1 MKKLLFLFTLML
13 FSMLASAQTV
23 SDVQN
28 SGCTARARGAAGE
41 GPVPTIVLT
50 KEDNIL
56 SVEVLNYE
64 ANCCTDN
71 FHVTSN
77 INGGSDGSPSSL
89 SISVVPVG
97 ALDCDC
103 ECPFNVSFTIRDLEP
118 NSFYLKCWWY
128 EGLVELTNG
137 VPLVLE
143 YKVEDVVIGE
153 MSFRLLK
160 VMHKAKLTKWTTEEK
175 EIRIPSEVTYEGEN
189 YTVTSIDHDAFV
201 DLDHL
206 AKIAIPKSIRSTDLD
221 VDDIIW
227 ANPFRECKSLEWIEV
242 EEGCPL
248 LSSDDGVLFA
258 KNKTMLLGYPIAS
271 PRETYTVP
279 EGVTNIRSGSFYH
292 NKYLRKLV
300 IPEGVTYLGWHLFSD
315 TKSLEALYIKGVLDP
330 ECIVDGLFGDMSTN
344 VNIYVL
350 PSEVDKFKAIYK
362 GPVYPLSDESQEYFP
377 EGTKWTEIRL
387 DTLKYDSWYSKV
399 GNEWVPNFETIEYY
413 VKGDYVKTEWDN
425 QNTFKKVYTNGPEW
439 TDSLTLLIQETEYNG
454 HNSILASVL
463 SHEYDGDKVLWPGE
477 AYQFDWNV
485 GKGLY
490 YEDILMSNTTSMRK
504 PRFYYGIIDEI
515 KEGDFGGV
523 RPLMYVDLDGKAPDD
538 ETGLNRY
545 VSTNGGRII
554 QGIGITEWNDGECLF
569 GPPDPYF
576 ASTWEHDKR
585 HYRSMLVHFERNG
598 EVLYNVWPDVSLQI
612 NQGDFDYIPFVKNGK
627 QWHVV
632 RSEYGSGNHFDQFV
646 LLNEKVVKDGKTY
659 MKMYRSKDNA
669 TTVYDAGLLRE
680 ENRKV
685 YFFDDN
691 TQKEYLM
698 FDYSLKAGD
707 TYETYSLDEQK
718 MVSYKVISIGDYREG
733 PDIVRHNYN
742 QAADSMDIHQRY
754 LQKWIVARTDNGLE
768 KTWIEGVGSLEGPL
782 KNLRDIV
789 LPDMCQDNLAYVENN
804 SDGLY
809 LPFSFYDTMNKQIH
823 GCNLPTGKEDLS
835 EDRHHQLTYELEGNR
850 LHVYGKVFTQ
860 CGPNNYAYFTEEPTD
875 DPLLHEIHFQ
885 TQEVEPLADCMG
897 LHATD
902 FYVPGFDPNMNYIV
916 VDNYGE
922 EHPVINKTPQMAYRP
937 FVEVGKVW
945 KVGTISGNPVQVVDY
960 YYFDGDT
967 IIDGKTCKQMMC
979 QRYVSPDYSNEYWTP
994 TPSLSK
1000 VGAWYEENK
1009 KVYVYD
1015 AQNKQHKLM
1024 YDFSLE
1030 PYDTLQFLNV
1040 EGYPPLMI
1048 GPKQTGG
1055 LKGFKGVYRNIMGIN
1070 IDSRIYTSWLEGVG
1084 GIMGPIK
1091 NTYYYEKTGIEP
1103 FLMSCT
1109 VGDEVIFLNNEYE
1122 DGATPEALGAP
1133 KSRFDFTHII
1143 KTKPKAPRR
1152 NGEELSLYGEYND
1165 LQLGINLN
1173 PLDDAYQVTITNESG
1188 KAVYERTINA
1198 GSIVGLSIDISDY
1211 AKGRYIVTVE
1221 NSIEL
1226 FTGEFETET
1235 TGISD
1240 ATRLNDKEK
1249 VITDKLIYN
1258 LQGQRLSSPQ
1268 KGLNIVNRQKIYVK

>member
-1 MKKLLFLFTLML
+1 MKKLLFIFTLML
-13 FSMLASAQTV
+13 FPMLASAQTV

-41 GPVPTIVLT
+41 GPVPTIMLT
-50 KEDNIL
+50 KEGNIL

-160 VMHKAKLTKWTTEEK
+160 VMHKAKLTKWSTEEK

-221 VDDIIW
+221 VDGIIW

-248 LSSDDGVLFA
+248 FSSVDGVLFA

-292 NKYLRKLV
+292 NKYLRKLI

-362 GPVYPLSDESQEYFP
+362 GPVYPISEESQEYFP

-413 VKGDYVKTEWDN
+413 VKGEYPDMDWVY
-425 QNTFKKVYTNGPEW
+425 KKVYTNGPEW
-439 TDSLTLLIQETEYNG
+439 TDSLTLLIRETEYNG

-463 SHEYDGDKVLWPGE
+463 LHEYDGDNVLWPGE
-477 AYQFDWNV
+477 AYQFDWSI

-490 YEDILMSNTTSMRK
+490 YQDILMSNTTSMK
-504 PRFYYGIIDEI
+504 QPYFYYGIIDEI
-515 KEGDFGGV
+515 KEGYFGGA
-523 RPLMYVDLDGKAPDD
+523 RPLKYVDLDGKAPED

-569 GPPDPYF
+569 GPPNPYY

-598 EVLYNVWPDVSLQI
+598 EVLYNVWPEASLQE
-612 NQGDFDYIPFVKNGK
+612 DYIPFVEIGK
-627 QWHVV
+627 RWNVI
-632 RSEYGSGNHFDQFV
+632 RSDFDEGSHFEQYT
-646 LLNEKVVKDGKTY
+646 LRNEEVVKDGKTY
-659 MKMYRSKDNA
+659 LKMYRTEDGLN
-669 TTVYDAGLLRE
+669 TLYDAGLLRE
-680 ENRKV
+680 EDRKV
-685 YFFDDN
+685 YFFDND

-707 TYETYSLDEQK
+707 TYETYSYDEQK
-718 MVSYKVISIGDYREG
+718 MVSYKVMSVGDYREG
-733 PDIVRHNYN
+733 PDVVRYDYN
-742 QAADSMDIHQRY
+742 QAADSMDTYHRY
-754 LQKWIVARTDNGLE
+754 LQKWIVARTDNGIE

-782 KNLRDIV
+782 ANLRDVV
-789 LPDMCQDNLAYVENN
+789 LPDLSKDYLTYVEDY
-804 SDGLY
+804 STDLY

-823 GCNLPTGKEDLS
+823 GCNLPTGAEDYS
-835 EDRHHQLTYELEGNR
+835 YDRHHHLTYELEGNR
-850 LHVYGKVFTQ
+850 LHVYGDVYTQ
-860 CGPNNYAYFTEEPTD
+860 CGPNNYAYFIEKLTD
-875 DPLLHEIHFQ
+875 DPLVRKIHFKI
-885 TQEVEPLADCMG
+885 QEVEPLADCMA
-897 LHATD
+897 LHSTN
-902 FYVPGFDPNMNYIV
+902 FYVPGFDTNMNYIV
-916 VDNYGE
+916 IDNNGE

-937 FVEVGKVW
+937 FVEDGKVW
-945 KVGTISGNPVQVVDY
+945 KVGDVSDNPVQRVEY

-967 IIDGKTCKQMMC
+967 IISGRACKQMI
-979 QRYVSPDYSNEYWTP
+979 RERFVSPNHPDYDIYSQS
-994 TPSLSK
+994 PSKSY
-1000 VGAWYEENK
+1000 VGAWYEEEQ
-1009 KVYVYD
+1009 KVYEYD
-1015 AQNKQHKLM
+1015 TTDKQFKLM
-1024 YDFSLE
+1024 YDFSANA
-1030 PYDTLQFLNV
+1030 YDTLQINDQF
-1040 EGYPPLMI
+1040 YII
-1048 GPKQTGG
+1048 GARQTGG
-1055 LKGFKGVYRNIMGIN
+1055 LKGFKGVYRDVTNHMAWK
-1070 IDSRIYTSWLEGVG
+1070 TTWLEGVG
-1084 GIMGPIK
+1084 GLYSPIINIYPGK
-1091 NTYYYEKTGIEP
+1091 VYP
-1103 FLMSCT
+1103 AVFLMACT
-1109 VGDEVIFLNNEYE
+1109 VGDEVIYLNDEYQ
-1122 DGATPEALGAP
+1122 DGATPEKSNAP
-1133 KSRFDFTHII
+1133 KQRLDFTHII
-1143 KTKPKAPRR
+1143 KTKPRAPMMRTA
-1152 NGEELSLYGEYND
+1152 EQPLYGEYND
-1165 LQLGINLN
+1165 QQLGINLD
-1173 PLDDAYQVTITNESG
+1173 PLAEAYLVRITDESG
-1188 KAVYERTINA
+1188 KTVYEKAVNA
-1198 GSIVGLSIDISDY
+1198 GNIVGLNIDISAY
-1211 AKGRYIVTVE
+1211 PKGRYTVTVE
-1221 NSIEL
+1221 NSREA
-1226 FTGEFETET
+1226 FTGEFETDA
-1235 TGISD
+1235 TGIVE
-1240 ATRLNDKEK
+1240 NVKIEK
-1249 VITDKLIYN
+1249 SKNVSIYN
-1258 LQGQRLSSPQ
+1258 LQGQRISTLQ
-1268 KGLNIVNRQKIYVK
+1268 KGLNIVNGRKVLVK